1 MTTLPTPPNS
11 SNVFYQTRNMVTD
24 ARNWV
29 SDNAIKLTAA
39 GYITGNLLEGA
50 TSFMDS
56 HGGLGSPIDRQ
67 IASGILLTGAT
78 LMWKYGKKDLGL
90 AAALTVNQV
99 GYYFATKQG
108 MADGQLGVTAGF
120 ALNGAAMGFAWMTQP
135 LERHFG
141 QFGSTL
147 TGTTQRLR
155 LNGASLLT
163 TSLQGFKEYG
173 AGLVRKTLG
182 HPHKMM
188 ATNLAL
194 SNVPWVVDAVVN
206 KQWAWLGVVGCFVVG
221 DSFSF
226 LAKTEAERQQSHP
239 QPCRPLALS
248 QPSNDRTDK
257 MDKVA

>member
-1 MTTLPTPPNS
+1 MTPQHTPPNTK
-11 SNVFYQTRNMVTD
+11 NVFHLTRNVVADT
-24 ARNWV
+24 RNWV

-39 GYITGNLLEGA
+39 GYITGNIVEGV
-50 TSFMDS
+50 TSFMGQ
-56 HGGLGSPIDRQ
+56 HGGLGSPLDRQ
-67 IASGILLTGAT
+67 IASGILLSGAT

-135 LERHFG
+135 LEHKFG
-141 QFGSTL
+141 TFGNQLKASTQKLRLQGGSTMQV
-147 TGTTQRLR
+147 T
-155 LNGASLLT
+155 
-163 TSLQGFKEYG
+163 LQGFKEYG
-173 AGLVRKTLG
+173 SALVRKTLG

-194 SNVPWVVDAVVN
+194 SNVPWVVDAVMN
-206 KQWAWLGVVGCFVVG
+206 KQWGWLGVVGCFVVG

-226 LAKTEAERQQSHP
+226 LAKTEAEQHSKDQVP
-239 QPCRPLALS
+239 NRPKLAPPANQL
-248 QPSNDRTDK
+248 PEK
-257 MDKVA
+257 LDKVA

>member
-1 MTTLPTPPNS
+1 MTTLPAPPA
-11 SNVFYQTRNMVTD
+11 SNKVFHLTRNMVVD

-50 TSFMDS
+50 TSFMDQ
-56 HGGLGSPIDRQ
+56 HGGLGSPLDRQ

-147 TGTTQRLR
+147 TGTTLRLR
-155 LNGASLLT
+155 EGGASLVS

-173 AGLVRKTLG
+173 SALVRKTLG

-226 LAKTEAERQQSHP
+226 LAKTEAERQQSRP
-239 QPCRPLALS
+239 QPSRPMALS
-248 QPSNDRTDK
+248 PPANDRTDK

>member
-1 MTTLPTPPNS
+1 MTPQPPPPNTN
-11 SNVFYQTRNMVTD
+11 NVFHLTTKVITD
-24 ARNWV
+24 SRNWV

-39 GYITGNLLEGA
+39 GYITGNILEGA
-50 TSFMDS
+50 TSFMGQ
-56 HGGLGSPIDRQ
+56 HGGLGSPLDRQ

-135 LERHFG
+135 LEQKFG
-141 QFGSTL
+141 TFGYQLKASTQKLRLKGGSTM
-147 TGTTQRLR
+147 QV
-155 LNGASLLT
+155 A
-163 TSLQGFKEYG
+163 LQGFKEYG
-173 AGLVRKTLG
+173 STLVRKTLG

-194 SNVPWVVDAVVN
+194 SNVPWVVDAVMN
-206 KQWAWLGVVGCFVVG
+206 KQWGWLGVVGCFVVG

-226 LAKTEAERQQSHP
+226 LAKTEAEQHSKDQVP
-239 QPCRPLALS
+239 NRPKLAPTANQTPEKL
-248 QPSNDRTDK
+248 
-257 MDKVA
+257 DKVA